1 MSTLYDPHTSYTYQ
15 QSRHENLHLYNQ
27 ILKCRRASVA
37 QNMFDLHTCTV
48 RTPPMPNSS
57 AIVNYCD
64 KSFVCKPEDSANRG
78 DSAEHARQKCYDSFR
93 HMWHVGYSG
102 ALGRQIMC
110 VRGATTCEEVQKC
123 ERFAPPLDSQARA
136 PRLSDAKNG
145 VLVGPP
151 TRQRSHSTREAVP
164 LPSINEAHPKT
175 S

>member
-57 AIVNYCD
+57 AIVNHCD
-64 KSFVCKPEDSANRG
+64 KSFVCKPENSANRQDLG
-78 DSAEHARQKCYDSFR
+78 PTAEHARQKCYDRFR

-102 ALGRQIMC
+102 ALGREMAC
-110 VRGATTCEEVQKC
+110 VRGATTCEEVQMC
-123 ERFAPPLDSQARA
+123 GNINLDRA
-136 PRLSDAKNG
+136 PRLSDAKEG

-151 TRQRSHSTREAVP
+151 TRQRTRSTREAVP
-164 LPSINEAHPKT
+164 LPSINEAQPQ
-175 S
+175 SS